1 MNDKEIKKKYTS
13 YQRRVNIEYIHA
25 KTGINKDIIAK
36 VLEADEQ
43 YLDELLSAFDYK

>member
-1 MNDKEIKKKYTS
+1 MNDKKKDYEK
-13 YQRRVNIEYIHA
+13 YQRQLNIEYIHA
-25 KTGINKDIIAK
+25 KTGIPKEIIAK